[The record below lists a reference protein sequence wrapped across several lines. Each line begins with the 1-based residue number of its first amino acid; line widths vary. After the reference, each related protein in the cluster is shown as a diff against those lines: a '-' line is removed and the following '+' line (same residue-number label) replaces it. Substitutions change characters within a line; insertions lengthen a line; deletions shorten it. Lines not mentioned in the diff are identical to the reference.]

1 MRAACKVGPQANGN
15 RVLWTGEPRNASPDE
30 MEESKEDMSRLFLT
44 TTAQHSRLRYVL
56 GKQNILIRVEQQ
68 KGTVG
73 IPSPVAALAIIRAV
87 ERRFGKVAEYRFNRD
102 SETSSRFQVLGY
114 LAFKDPASYDLLP
127 PSGPAML
134 RATVPASSIASAPG
148 GVGLGDLL
156 PYLNHDPQEDDDGG
170 HVIEFKLEQRQ
181 TSL

>member
-1 MRAACKVGPQANGN
+1 
-15 RVLWTGEPRNASPDE
+15 